1 MHDFKAHI
9 CHELANF
16 SLEQT
21 VDKLIMESIL
31 TKKLSSSFL
40 AIYSTYIKNFFLI
53 LDNTEKARKSSL
65 IKIKR

>member
-1 MHDFKAHI
+1 
-9 CHELANF
+9 
-16 SLEQT
+16 
-21 VDKLIMESIL
+21 MESIL